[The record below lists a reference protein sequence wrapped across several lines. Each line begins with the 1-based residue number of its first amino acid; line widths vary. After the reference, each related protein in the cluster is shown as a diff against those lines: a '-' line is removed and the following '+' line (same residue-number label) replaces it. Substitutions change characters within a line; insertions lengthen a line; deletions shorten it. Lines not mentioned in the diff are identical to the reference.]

1 MELDGRTAT
10 TQGDDFAAFRT
21 DYAQMLRV
29 V

>member
-1 MELDGRTAT
+1 MELDGQTAAT
-10 TQGDDFAAFRT
+10 RADNFTALRT